1 MPLLRSKKSS
11 RLASHRAK
19 YSQLIKR
26 VWLRLERPARSCR
39 YLFDTRGVFTIPNAL
54 TLSHVDELNQVFSE
68 VEEDPAW
75 GGAGRMGGDA
85 LHWGRCYRELLD
97 MPKISPILEELIGNH
112 RQVHLGPSAPLPLC
126 FSALV
131 PLCPSASL
139 PLCPSAPLHLCSLHF
154 CLSAS

>member
-1 MPLLRSKKSS
+1 MLLR
-11 RLASHRAK
+11 L
-19 YSQLIKR
+19 
-26 VWLRLERPARSCR
+26 RPARSCR

-126 FSALV
+126 FSAPLPLCFSAPLPLCFSPPL

-139 PLCPSAPLHLCSLHF
+139 SASLLLCLSASLHLCSLPF